1 MRQKNKTKMQATST
15 TPMNQISQHAL
26 YMYAQS
32 EVYHGIYA
40 ESKTNLWQMKTK
52 SRYLSFTRRLLRFHL

>member
-1 MRQKNKTKMQATST
+1 MREKNKTKIRATSAP
-15 TPMNQISQHAL
+15 PMNQISQHVL

-40 ESKTNLWQMKTK
+40 DSKTNLRQMKK
-52 SRYLSFTRRLLRFHL
+52 NLGI

>member
-1 MRQKNKTKMQATST
+1 MREKNKTKIRATSAP
-15 TPMNQISQHAL
+15 PMNQISQHVL
-26 YMYAQS
+26 YLYAQS

-40 ESKTNLWQMKTK
+40 DSKTNLWQMKTK